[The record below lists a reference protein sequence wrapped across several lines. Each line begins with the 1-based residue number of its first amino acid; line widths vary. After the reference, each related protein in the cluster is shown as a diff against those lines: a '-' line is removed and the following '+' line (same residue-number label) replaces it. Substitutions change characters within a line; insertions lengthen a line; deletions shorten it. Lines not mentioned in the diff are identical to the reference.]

1 MSTTAAAT
9 AITPATYE
17 RVLRE
22 LALADERVV
31 VLTAENRA
39 AIRGLPASLG
49 ERFIDFGICEQTM
62 VGAAAG
68 LALRGRIPVAH
79 ALATFLTMRPF
90 EFIRTDVGIPGLPVK
105 LVGAVPG
112 VLSEANGP
120 THQALEDV
128 SLMRGIPGM
137 KVFSPGDVAD
147 LLLGLPVVIA
157 DSSPWYVRFNGRPGI
172 VEHAPFAIGKAER
185 LLPPGEIEILVHG
198 ALLTEA
204 LGAARLLG
212 REGHEAGLL
221 NLRTLA
227 PVDVEAVAEAA
238 SRAKLLVVIED
249 HFETGG
255 LRSILAE
262 VCLTRRL
269 APDVLSLSFPGRW
282 FRPALLA
289 EVLAVEGLTAEAMAD
304 RIRNAFSRRSQ

>member
-1 MSTTAAAT
+1 MSVTAAAT
-9 AITPATYE
+9 PDTYE
-17 RVLRE
+17 SVLRE

-49 ERFIDFGICEQTM
+49 ERFVDFGICEQTM

-68 LALRGRIPVAH
+68 LALRGRIPVVH

-157 DSSPWYVRFNGRPGI
+157 DSAPWYVRFNGRPAI
-172 VEHAPFAIGKAER
+172 VAHAPFADGKAER

-204 LGAARLLG
+204 LGAARILG
-212 REGHEAGLL
+212 RDGREAGLL

-238 SRAKLLVVIED
+238 SRAKLLVVVED

-289 EVLAVEGLTAEAMAD
+289 DVLAVEGLTAEAMAD
-304 RIRNAFSRRSQ
+304 RISNAFSRRSR

>member
-1 MSTTAAAT
+1 MSVTAAAT
-9 AITPATYE
+9 VATPATYE
-17 RVLRE
+17 STLRE

-31 VLTAENRA
+31 ILTAENRA

-157 DSSPWYVRFNGRPGI
+157 DSSPWYVRFNGRPA
-172 VEHAPFAIGKAER
+172 VAPHAPFEVGKAER

-212 REGHEAGLL
+212 REGHETGLL

-238 SRAKLLVVIED
+238 SRAKLLVVVED

-289 EVLAVEGLTAEAMAD
+289 DVLAVEGLTAEAMAD
-304 RIRNAFSRRSQ
+304 RISNAFSRRSR

>member
-1 MSTTAAAT
+1 MSAAAAT
-9 AITPATYE
+9 AAPPATYE
-17 RVLRE
+17 SLLRE

-39 AIRGLPASLG
+39 AIRGLPSSLG

-68 LALRGRIPVAH
+68 LALRGRTPVAH

-147 LLLGLPVVIA
+147 LLLGLPTVIA
-157 DSSPWYVRFNGRPGI
+157 DPSPWYVRFNGRPAI

-212 REGHEAGLL
+212 REGYEAGLL

-238 SRAKLLVVIED
+238 ARAELLVVIED

-269 APDVLSLSFPGRW
+269 SPEVLSLSFPGRW

-289 EVLAVEGLTAEAMAD
+289 DVLAVEGLTAEAMAD
-304 RIRNAFSRRSQ
+304 RISNAFSRRSK

>member
-1 MSTTAAAT
+1 MSATAAA
-9 AITPATYE
+9 TPATYE
-17 RVLRE
+17 GVLRE
-22 LALADERVV
+22 AALADERVV

-49 ERFIDFGICEQTM
+49 ERFVDFGICEQTM

-79 ALATFLTMRPF
+79 ALAAFLTMRPL

-105 LVGAVPG
+105 LVGYVPG

-137 KVFSPGDVAD
+137 RVFSPGDSAD
-147 LLLGLPVVIA
+147 LLSGLPAVIDDPA
-157 DSSPWYVRFNGRPGI
+157 PWYVRFNGRPAA
-172 VEHAPFAIGKAER
+172 VEHEPFSIGRAER
-185 LLPPGEIEILVHG
+185 LLPPGEVELLVHG
-198 ALLTEA
+198 ALLSEA
-204 LGAARLLG
+204 LEAARSL
-212 REGHEAGLL
+212 RAEGLEVGLL

-227 PVDVEAVAEAA
+227 PLDVPAVTDVAL
-238 SRAKLLVVIED
+238 RARLVVVVED

-255 LRSILAE
+255 LTSILAE
-262 VCLTRRL
+262 LCLSRRL
-269 APDVLSLSFPGRW
+269 APEVLSLSFPSRW
-282 FRPALLA
+282 FRPALLPD
-289 EVLAVEGLTAEAMAD
+289 VLSVEGLTGPAIAD
-304 RIRNAFSRRSQ
+304 RIRKAFERRTR

>member
-1 MSTTAAAT
+1 MSATATTAA
-9 AITPATYE
+9 TYE
-17 RVLRE
+17 NVLRD

-49 ERFIDFGICEQTM
+49 ERFVDFGICEQTM

-157 DSSPWYVRFNGRPGI
+157 DPSPWYVRFNGRPAI
-172 VEHAPFAIGKAER
+172 VEHAPFAVGKAER

-212 REGHEAGLL
+212 REGLEAGLL

-238 SRAKLLVVIED
+238 SRAKLLVVVED

-289 EVLAVEGLTAEAMAD
+289 DVLAVEGLTAEAMAD
-304 RIRNAFSRRSQ
+304 RISNAFSRRSR

>member
-1 MSTTAAAT
+1 MRAA
-9 AITPATYE
+9 PASYE
-17 RVLRE
+17 SVLRE
-22 LALADERVV
+22 AALFDDRVV

-39 AIRGLPASLG
+39 PIRGLPAALG
-49 ERFIDFGICEQTM
+49 ERFVDFGICEQTM

-68 LALRGRIPVAH
+68 LALRGRVPVVH

-105 LVGAVPG
+105 LVGYVPG

-137 KVFSPGDVAD
+137 KVFSPGDIAD
-147 LLLGLPVVIA
+147 LLLGFPAVLA
-157 DSSPWYVRFNGRPGI
+157 DASPWYVRFNGRPAV
-172 VEHAPFAIGKAER
+172 VEHGPFSIGAAER

-204 LGAARLLG
+204 FAAARLLG
-212 REGHEAGLL
+212 QEGHDVGLL

-238 SRAKLLVVIED
+238 ARARLLVTVED

-262 VCLTRRL
+262 VCLSRRL
-269 APDVLSLSFPGRW
+269 APEVLSLSFPGRW
-282 FRPALLA
+282 FRPALLPD
-289 EVLAVEGLTAEAMAD
+289 VLSVEGLTAEAMAD
-304 RIRNAFSRRSQ
+304 RIRNAVTRRSR